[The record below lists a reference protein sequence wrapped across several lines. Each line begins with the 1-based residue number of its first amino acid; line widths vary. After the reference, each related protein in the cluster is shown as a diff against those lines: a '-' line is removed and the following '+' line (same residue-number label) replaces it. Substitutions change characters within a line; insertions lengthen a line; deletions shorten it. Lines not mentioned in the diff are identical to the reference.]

1 MVKFTKG
8 NSKMGRNMVMAH
20 INGLQVIFMGEILW
34 RISDREL
41 EYTNGM
47 KEVTTKANGLET
59 E

>member
-1 MVKFTKG
+1 
-8 NSKMGRNMVMAH
+8 MGRNMVMAH